1 MNKHRPAMLSLS
13 TRLPRWVPVV
23 VLLGLGALVAK
34 SPAAAQSPTVPPSSG
49 TDSTLVL
56 ALDDAL
62 RVALEQSYGIR
73 GTRLDIQN
81 ADAQIREAWG
91 QLYPQLNV
99 SGSYTRNIQSANPF
113 AGSDVTGLFAGGN
126 ATEWVA
132 FNERARTNPDSGT
145 DPISF
150 QEFQRRQQQAQQA
163 AGITP
168 GGGGDNPFGVDNQFS
183 SGLSLQQTLFSR
195 RAFAAVR
202 GARQLQDVN
211 QLALDRDRQALVDS
225 VRGAF
230 YGALL
235 AQEQARVARQSVNR
249 TKETLAEMR
258 RQVEEGTAPK
268 YQRLS
273 TDVELSNLRTQQVQ
287 ADNRA
292 RLAREQ
298 LKLALALPMDRP
310 IALKGSLAV
319 EDPTP
324 LLNLTVERATQ
335 LAFENRP
342 DLEQA
347 RQNVELRRVE
357 ENTIRAQY
365 FPTVS
370 AVANVDYTGQVPD
383 DRSQTLSNPTDPFDF
398 SVRERDFFHSDFWN
412 PSLSVG
418 LQLSWTIFDGFQRES
433 QIQQRE
439 VAVQRAELQREQQRS
454 AVQLQIEQSLRS
466 LRAAYQRLQAQ
477 EQNVETAELNY
488 EYTRR
493 RVENGV
499 SSQLELR
506 EASNQLD
513 ESRLNHLQAI
523 HDYLRARSALERA
536 MGVPLSEDSAF
547 QHVAG
552 AGGP

>member
-1 MNKHRPAMLSLS
+1 MNNHRSLMPLLP
-13 TRLPRWVPVV
+13 TRLFSW
-23 VLLGLGALVAK
+23 G
-34 SPAAAQSPTVPPSSG
+34 PAAALLVLGVLTAGSPARGQPTAAASAAG
-49 TDSTLVL
+49 ADSTLVL
-56 ALDDAL
+56 TLDDAL
-62 RVALEQSYGIR
+62 RVGLERSYGLR
-73 GTRLDIQN
+73 GARLDVQN
-81 ADAQIREAWG
+81 ADAQIQEAWG
-91 QLYPQLNV
+91 QLYPQLSL
-99 SGSYTRNIQSANPF
+99 SGSYTRNIQTANPF

-132 FNERARTNPDSGT
+132 FNERARQSGT
-145 DPISF
+145 ETISF
-150 QEFQRRQQQAQQA
+150 EEFQRRQRQGQRE

-168 GGGGDNPFGVDNQFS
+168 GGGGGNPFGVDNQFS
-183 SGLSLQQTLFSR
+183 SGLSLQQTLYSR
-195 RAFAAVR
+195 SAFAAVQ
-202 GARQLQDVN
+202 GAQQLRDVN
-211 QLALDRDRQALVDS
+211 RLGLDRERQALVDS

-235 AQEQARVARQSVNR
+235 AQEQARVARQSVER

-273 TDVELSNLRTQQVQ
+273 ADVELANLRTQRVQ
-287 ADNRA
+287 AENRA

-310 IALKGSLAV
+310 IALEGSLAV
-319 EDPTP
+319 EDPDP
-324 LLNLTVERATQ
+324 HLDLTVERATQ
-335 LAFENRP
+335 LAFEHRP

-347 RQNVELRRVE
+347 RQNVELRQVE
-357 ENTIRAQY
+357 ENTARAQY
-365 FPTVS
+365 MPTVS
-370 AVANVDYTGQVPD
+370 AVANFDYTGRVPD

-398 SVRERDFFHSDFWN
+398 SVRERGFFHSDFWN
-412 PSLSVG
+412 PSLNVG
-418 LQLSWTIFDGFQRES
+418 LQLSWTLFDGFQRES
-433 QIQQRE
+433 RIQQRE
-439 VAVQRAELQREQQRS
+439 VAVRRAELQREQQRS
-454 AVQLQIEQSLRS
+454 AVQLQIEQSLRT

-513 ESRLNHLQAI
+513 ESRLNRLQAI

-547 QHVAG
+547 QRVAESTR
-552 AGGP
+552 P

>member
-1 MNKHRPAMLSLS
+1 MPQPPIRLSHWAP
-13 TRLPRWVPVV
+13 TA
-23 VLLGLGALVAK
+23 VLLLLGALVVVP
-34 SPAAAQSPTVPPSSG
+34 PAAAQSSVVSSSSG

-56 ALDDAL
+56 TLDDAL
-62 RVALEQSYGIR
+62 RVALERSYNLR
-73 GTRLDIQN
+73 GARLDIQN

-91 QLYPQLNV
+91 QLYPQLSV
-99 SGSYTRNIQSANPF
+99 SGSYTRNIKTANPF

-132 FNERARTNPDSGT
+132 YNERARTNPESGT
-145 DPISF
+145 EPISF
-150 QEFQRRQQQAQQA
+150 EEFQRRQRQAQRE

-168 GGGGDNPFGVDNQFS
+168 GGGGGNPFGVDNQFS

-195 RAFAAVR
+195 SAFAAVR

-211 QLALDRDRQALVDS
+211 QLALDRERQALVDS

-235 AQEQARVARQSVNR
+235 AQEQARVARQSVER
-249 TKETLAEMR
+249 TEETLAEMR

-273 TDVELSNLRTQQVQ
+273 TDVELSNLRTQRLQTE
-287 ADNRA
+287 NRA

-319 EDPTP
+319 DDPDP
-324 LLNLTVERATQ
+324 LLDLTVERATQ
-335 LAFENRP
+335 LAFEHRP

-347 RQNVELRRVE
+347 RKNVELRKVE
-357 ENTIRAQY
+357 ENTVRAQY
-365 FPTVS
+365 LPTVS
-370 AVANVDYTGQVPD
+370 AVANFDYTGRVPD
-383 DRSQTLSNPTDPFDF
+383 DRSLTLSNPTDPFDF
-398 SVRERDFFHSDFWN
+398 AVQERGFFHSDFWN
-412 PSLSVG
+412 PSLNVG

-433 QIQQRE
+433 QLQQRE
-439 VAVQRAELQREQQRS
+439 VAVRRAELQREQQRS
-454 AVQLQIEQSLRS
+454 AMQLQIEQALRT
-466 LRAAYQRLQAQ
+466 LRAAYQRLQTQ
-477 EQNVETAELNY
+477 KQNVETAELNY

-513 ESRLNHLQAI
+513 ESRLNRLQAT

-547 QHVAG
+547 QRVAG
-552 AGGP
+552 TAMP